1 MKIHSETKRNLVKSL
16 RLNNNKGYTIAVA
29 LALIF
34 VFSLLIGYYL
44 ISRLPPE
51 GYTTIYMLNYPQ
63 KKAADYPELLV
74 INGNEKNNTFN
85 VWVVVENHMGTRQ
98 SCEVLQKVIADTVPS
113 FPVETNAESSYAQT
127 IENGETWETLA
138 TVSINEP
145 GSYSVIFELWIYDDN
160 AGALEFSHNYCVL
173 KIEVVDQ
180 T

>member
-1 MKIHSETKRNLVKSL
+1 VKIHSETNRNLGKSL
-16 RLNNNKGYTIAVA
+16 RLIDNKGYTIAVA
-29 LALIF
+29 LVLIF
-34 VFSLLIGYYL
+34 VSSLFIGYYL

-85 VWVVVENHMGTRQ
+85 VWIVVENHMGTRQ
-98 SCEVLQKVIADTVPS
+98 SYEVLQKVIADKIPS
-113 FPVETNAESSYAQT
+113 FPVEANAENSYAQT

-145 GSYSVIFELWIYDDN
+145 GSYSVIYELWIYDET
-160 AGALEFSHNYCVL
+160 GELEFSHNYCVL
-173 KIEVVDQ
+173 NIEVVDQ

>member
-1 MKIHSETKRNLVKSL
+1 VKIHSETNRKLGKIQSL
-16 RLNNNKGYTIAVA
+16 ISNKGYTIAIA

-34 VFSLLIGYYL
+34 VSSLLIGYYF

-63 KKAADYPELLV
+63 KEAADYPELLV
-74 INGNEKNNTFN
+74 VNENNTFN
-85 VWVVVENHMGTRQ
+85 VWVVVENHMGTKQ
-98 SCEVLQKVIADTVPS
+98 SCEVLQKVIADMIPS
-113 FPVETNAESSYAQT
+113 FPVEANAENSYEQT

-145 GSYSVIFELWIYDDN
+145 GSYSVIFELWIYDKT
-160 AGALEFSHNYCVL
+160 GALEFSYNYCVL
-173 KIEVVDQ
+173 NIEVVEQ